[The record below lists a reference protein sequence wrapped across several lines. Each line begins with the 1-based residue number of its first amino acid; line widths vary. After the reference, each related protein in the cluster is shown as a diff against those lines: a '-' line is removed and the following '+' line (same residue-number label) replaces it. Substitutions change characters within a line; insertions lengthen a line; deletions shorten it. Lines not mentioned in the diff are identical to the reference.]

1 MRLREIEDTDPTLL
15 MAYIYHLYMG
25 LLSGGIILR
34 KKRQLMQ
41 KISLF
46 KASPS
51 NDGNNVTDF
60 GQNSIFQ
67 LKSDLR
73 ESMNRIAETLDED
86 TKNKLIE
93 ESKIVFELNNEIVKS
108 VQTGNHVFEKV
119 LYFIGQIVLILCI
132 LIIVLNILFKYIIR

>member
-1 MRLREIEDTDPTLL
+1 MRLREVEDTDPTLL

-25 LLSGGIILR
+25 LLSGGMILR

-41 KISLF
+41 KVSLF

-51 NDGNNVTDF
+51 SGNNVTNF

-67 LKSDLR
+67 LKRDLR

-108 VQTGNHVFEKV
+108 VQTGTRVFEKIF
-119 LYFIGQIVLILCI
+119 YFIGQVVLVVF
-132 LIIVLNILFKYIIR
+132 VLVIAINMLFKYILH